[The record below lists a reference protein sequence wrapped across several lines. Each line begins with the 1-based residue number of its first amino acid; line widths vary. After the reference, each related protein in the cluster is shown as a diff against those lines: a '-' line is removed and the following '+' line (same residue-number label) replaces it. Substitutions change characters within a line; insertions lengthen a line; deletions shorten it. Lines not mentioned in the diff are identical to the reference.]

1 MKKKLM
7 MVAVLLGALTLG
19 ACVDDNE
26 SQSVTDVRK
35 AKAEQLS
42 ALAQKA
48 LLEGE
53 AAKIQAESEKAYREA
68 WAKYY
73 EAQAG
78 HEDAMT
84 QEIMQRIEQSK
95 IKFDAELEVLKAE
108 YEKRLQEAK
117 RDAIAAE
124 QDALNKVEVR
134 LQALYLA
141 YSSAASDLA
150 ELKQDKVMDEYQ
162 LAQLQI
168 GAKAVDEVI
177 VAKEE
182 ILKAK
187 VAKTEAE
194 IKAWETYQGLDKSKL
209 EAELENLKQ
218 AKYKAWADYDAAFT
232 VYTASKEKA
241 DELLGAYDNMDGK
254 STVAAVEAIREFAE
268 LTGYGIGIELGRFS
282 TKQEAKDKYNQM
294 VASGEL
300 IPRFDD
306 YDNIVKYYYGD
317 PSSEEGWYYLREYI
331 VINGMNVDP
340 FTWSSVEVLESPRV
354 MVKQYRLSSN
364 YSVAEISQMYA
375 EQTADYIE
383 RLGTPATETAEA
395 TGAYAVLAEREETLK
410 GYKEA
415 LADKEKELADLTV
428 ELEAA
433 ETVKGAAEAELDKA
447 NEPVKA
453 LNAANAAAQAK
464 IDKAAR
470 DKTNAEEDKTAA
482 EAELAA
488 AGTDEAKKKVAQAKI
503 DAAQKA
509 IDAADKIITDETKVI
524 ADNNKKIE
532 DLQPAVADAVRKLNQ
547 ANGEYNR
554 LASLVGGVKVDIITV
569 NNNIKVAEK
578 DVALAQDDIE
588 YYKMYLDNADK
599 IQTAWKAVVD
609 ELSGDK
615 LDAYKKEIEALAQNE
630 VIVAYAE
637 AYEAAADKYDA
648 YTEADE
654 LVTAVSNSINDSDV
668 CDAAAKIREL
678 KGTLAGYHKELAELK
693 NELIEISEFNNT
705 QQVTASYVE
714 RQIAW
719 YTAEIEKLDAEIAVQ
734 EKVVA
739 LAKANLDKAL
749 EVATG
754 K

>member
-1 MKKKLM
+1 M

-218 AKYKAWADYDAAFT
+218 AKYKAWADYDAA
-232 VYTASKEKA
+232 YTIYAASKEKA
-241 DELLGAYDNMDGK
+241 DELLRAYNHADGK

-268 LTGYGIGIELGRFS
+268 LTGYGRGIELGYFS
-282 TKQEAKDKYNQM
+282 TKQEAKDKYDQM

-306 YDNIVKYYYGD
+306 YDNIIRYYNDD
-317 PSSEEGWYYLREYI
+317 PSSEEGWYYLRGYI

-340 FTWSSVEVLESPRV
+340 FPWSPVEVLESPRV
-354 MVKQYRLSSN
+354 LVRQYRLSSN

-383 RLGTPATETAEA
+383 RLGTPATETEEA
-395 TGAYAVLAEREETLK
+395 TGAYATLAEREETLK

-433 ETVKGAAEAELDKA
+433 ETAKGAAEAELDKA

-637 AYEAAADKYDA
+637 ACEAAADKYDA

-654 LVTAVSNSINDSDV
+654 LVTAVSYSINDSDV
-668 CDAAAKIREL
+668 YDAAAKIREL

-705 QQVTASYVE
+705 QRVTASYVE